1 MNKVKNERIP
11 QGFSMVLF
19 DIKSL
24 FTTVPLE
31 KSTDITL
38 ARIYHQKEIET
49 ILTKNEMKNLLL
61 LSTKNVHFTF
71 SNDIY
76 IQNDG
81 VAKWSLRGP
90 ISAEI
95 SMLEHENM
103 LVPKLEQHIQ
113 YWRCCV
119 DDALVYVKNGSKK

>member
-1 MNKVKNERIP
+1 MNKVKNEGIP

-81 VAKWSLRGP
+81 VAK
-90 ISAEI
+90 
-95 SMLEHENM
+95 
-103 LVPKLEQHIQ
+103 
-113 YWRCCV
+113 
-119 DDALVYVKNGSKK
+119 